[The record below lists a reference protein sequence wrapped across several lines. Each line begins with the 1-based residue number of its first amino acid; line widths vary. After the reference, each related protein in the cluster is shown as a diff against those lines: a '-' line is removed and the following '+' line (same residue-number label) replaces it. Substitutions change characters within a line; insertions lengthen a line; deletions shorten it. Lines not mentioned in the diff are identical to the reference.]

1 MVVCSLPPRCDRRVM
16 PGRLLA
22 SIIVAVAAWPA
33 GWGHAQDA
41 RPAAATSSPA
51 AVLAADLAPAW
62 ACLAGREPFAIRGRV
77 RLPGGADA
85 ATVDVRLARFD
96 AEAFDLEVTHEKYAA
111 VLRRRAD
118 ATALALPKHRVVHLG
133 RGPIAVGGPGGD
145 TIADTTSGSAT
156 ADHLAPAGILARL
169 VSPAST
175 PAFLLPLLAQPAPT
189 ALAAMATGLLGLQ
202 RDAATGRWRR
212 GDDAWLECA
221 GGGRFTLGVGGTTVE
236 LAVEPAGEPAR
247 VDDWPGYTESTVP
260 RAEIERQL
268 ARGARR
274 ALEILLP
281 GPALTAPEEVE
292 RSVAHGSLR
301 WVDGLRV
308 VTLHGTPEEI
318 GRAQGELLAVE
329 AGRCLDSVLAVV
341 GTVETIRGGVWFRHR
356 LEEAAARL
364 AAHIPER
371 HRRETAALAESLGVD
386 RQLMA
391 AVNVFPELFH
401 CSGFA
406 VFGAATADG
415 TLYHGRVLDYMT
427 EIGLQDAAAAF
438 VVVPAD
444 GIPFVSVGY
453 AGFTGSVT
461 GMNARGVSLGEMG
474 GRGEGRWDGVPMAT
488 LMRRALEE
496 CDTVDE
502 VVDLW
507 RHSPRTCEYYY
518 VFADGKSRRAVG
530 VAATPEALEVVN
542 PGAAHPRL
550 GDGIPDA
557 VVLSAGERLAC
568 LRARVRDGHGR
579 IDEQAALRLMDRP
592 VAMRSNLHN
601 VLFVPERLSLLVAHA
616 SHTRPAAERPAV
628 RLDFASL
635 LAAVP
640 AGARRAA
647 AVPRAGVFAAADSLA
662 PGDEPRADARA
673 CLDGLVWQRD
683 RFDVAVEPL
692 ATAGTD
698 SVPLV
703 RFPSPCQDGPDC
715 NDTVWME
722 WHRARDDAGY
732 PADGRR
738 PACIVVHESGSGM
751 QVGRLV
757 ARGLSAHGIHGFLVH
772 LPYYGRRRP
781 AGGKPGA
788 AELVPAIR
796 QAVADVRRARD
807 AAAALPGVDF
817 GRIALQGTSLGGFVA
832 ATAAGLDDGFQR
844 TFVMLAGGDLAGVL
858 ESGRREAAETRRK
871 LAESGMSP
879 EQVRDTLHAIEPL
892 RLAHRYMADRTWIYS
907 ARDDDVVPPAHARR
921 LAAAAGLDP
930 THLVELHANHYTGI
944 VYLPAL
950 LAQVRDRILADDP
963 ADRSRAGGKD
973 AAVTD
978 TQRQDTQRQDSVRKD
993 GDETPA
999 GAAVDTARPS
1009 R

>member
-1 MVVCSLPPRCDRRVM
+1 MRIMHVDPSVRPSPWRRSRLFVPAIALVATGLAAACAQEARPPVA
-16 PGRLLA
+16 PG
-22 SIIVAVAAWPA
+22 AA
-33 GWGHAQDA
+33 
-41 RPAAATSSPA
+41 PAAA
-51 AVLAADLAPAW
+51 LAADLAPAW
-62 ACLAGREPFAIRGRV
+62 DCLAGKNAFAIRGRV
-77 RLPGGADA
+77 RLAGGDKA
-85 ATVDVRLARFD
+85 AGETVELRLARFD
-96 AEAFDLEVTHEKYAA
+96 ADAFDLEVTHEKYAA
-111 VLRRRAD
+111 VIRRRAD
-118 ATALALPKHRVVHLG
+118 ATALALPKHRIVHLG
-133 RGPIAVGGPGGD
+133 RAAPGPPRDA
-145 TIADTTSGSAT
+145 ADR
-156 ADHLAPAGILARL
+156 LAPAGILARL
-169 VSPAST
+169 VSPASA
-175 PAFLLPLLAQPAPT
+175 PAFLLPLLAQPTPT
-189 ALAAMATGLLGLQ
+189 ALATMATGLLGV
-202 RDAATGRWRR
+202 RHDAATGRWRR
-212 GDDAWLECA
+212 GDDAWLACA
-221 GGGRFTLGVGGTTVE
+221 ADGRFTLGIGGATVE

-247 VDDWPGYTESTVP
+247 VDDWPGYTESAVP
-260 RAEIERQL
+260 REEIERQL

-281 GPALTAPEEVE
+281 GPALTAPEPVE
-292 RSVAHGSLR
+292 RSVEHGTLR
-301 WVDGLRV
+301 WAGGLRV

-318 GRAQGELLAVE
+318 GRAHGELLAVE

-341 GTVETIRGGVWFRHR
+341 GTVETIRGGVWFRRR
-356 LEEAAARL
+356 LEAAAARL
-364 AAHIPER
+364 APHIPER
-371 HRRETAALAESLGVD
+371 HRLETAALAGSLGVD
-386 RQLMA
+386 PDLMA

-427 EIGLQDAAAAF
+427 QIGLQDAAAAF
-438 VVVPAD
+438 VVVPRD

-496 CDTVDE
+496 CDTIDD
-502 VVDLW
+502 VVELW
-507 RHSPRTCEYYY
+507 RRSPRTCEYYY

-530 VAATPEALEVVN
+530 VAATPEALEVVG

-557 VVLSAGERLAC
+557 VVLSAGERLEC

-579 IDEQAALRLMDRP
+579 IDERAALHLMDRP

-601 VLFVPERLSLLVAHA
+601 VLFVPERLALLVAHA

-628 RLDFASL
+628 RLDVADL

-640 AGARRAA
+640 EAARRAA
-647 AVPRAGVFAAADSLA
+647 ALPQAAAGGVFAAADSLA
-662 PGDEPRADARA
+662 PAADPRPDARA
-673 CLDGLVWQRD
+673 CLDGLVWPRE
-683 RFDVAVEPL
+683 RFDVVVEP
-692 ATAGTD
+692 ARAGGA
-698 SVPLV
+698 PFV
-703 RFPSPCQDGPDC
+703 RFPSPLQDGPES

-722 WHRARDDAGY
+722 WHRARDAEGE
-732 PADGRR
+732 PATDRR
-738 PACIVVHESGSGM
+738 PACVVVHESGSGM

-757 ARGLSAHGIHGFLVH
+757 ARGLSAHGIHAFLVH

-781 AGGKPGA
+781 AGDKPGA

-832 ATAAGLDDGFQR
+832 ATAAGLDHGFHR

-858 ESGRREAAETRRK
+858 AGGRREAAEVRAK
-871 LAESGMSP
+871 LAASGMSP
-879 EQVRDTLHAIEPL
+879 DEVRATLHAIEPL
-892 RLAHRYMADRTWIYS
+892 RLAHRYAPGRTWLYS
-907 ARDDDVVPPAHARR
+907 ARFDDVVPPAHARR
-921 LAAAAGLDP
+921 LAEAAGLDP
-930 THLVELHANHYTGI
+930 AHLVELEANHYTGI

-963 ADRSRAGGKD
+963 AG
-973 AAVTD
+973 
-978 TQRQDTQRQDSVRKD
+978 D
-993 GDETPA
+993 GDPA
-999 GAAVDTARPS
+999 PVDTARPS